1 MSTDSNPPRVPDN
14 SPLSAFAF
22 DIGATGFTLDV
33 VTLKKFL
40 ATDDVV
46 FVVFAVTIM
55 ASTST
60 WSSSS
65 DSWTSSSSGLGC

>member
-1 MSTDSNPPRVPDN
+1 MSTDSNPGPRVPDN
-14 SPLSAFAF
+14 SPLSAFASISR
-22 DIGATGFTLDV
+22 DRLTLDV

-46 FVVFAVTIM
+46 FVVFAVTILR
-55 ASTST
+55 TST